1 MIKRI
6 IVPIDFSRTS
16 EQALEY
22 AEAFATE
29 IEAKYIRI
37 IHVFTPQTTADA
49 VTLPSVS
56 QLMTERQAL
65 LDEFLEDHPSRAK
78 RIERKAEL
86 LIGFAADEIIGQ
98 SKTADLVIMGST
110 GESGLI
116 EKVFGSVS
124 STVALK
130 ADCPVLLIPDDCSFN
145 NYQNLVYAS
154 NNISLSR
161 RAVLKLMD
169 FNELFHARVHFVH
182 VAVDEKDKFKGQRE
196 KLLAPLFNSPD
207 PEFSFEFTEIE
218 AESIHEGLDQ
228 YMDANPVDMAI
239 IVTKQRNF
247 WERLFHRSATK
258 ELAFNAKVPL
268 MVFHLEE

>member
-1 MIKRI
+1 MHVLYNHDDGTVFRGVWLKFLANFKVGFYTSSYLSGSLPPILVMIKRI

-116 EKVFGSVS
+116 EKVLGSVS
-124 STVALK
+124 STVA
-130 ADCPVLLIPDDCSFN
+130 
-145 NYQNLVYAS
+145 
-154 NNISLSR
+154 
-161 RAVLKLMD
+161 
-169 FNELFHARVHFVH
+169 
-182 VAVDEKDKFKGQRE
+182 
-196 KLLAPLFNSPD
+196 
-207 PEFSFEFTEIE
+207 
-218 AESIHEGLDQ
+218 
-228 YMDANPVDMAI
+228 
-239 IVTKQRNF
+239 
-247 WERLFHRSATK
+247 
-258 ELAFNAKVPL
+258 
-268 MVFHLEE
+268 